1 MVTTRKRQKLEH
13 IKLESVKQEDLV
25 IKKEEIEIKEV
36 TEKKEEITTEKK
48 QAPRYVHPNPY
59 DFKGRLGYA

>member
-13 IKLESVKQEDLV
+13 IKFESVKQEDLV
-25 IKKEEIEIKEV
+25 IKKEEIETEV

-59 DFKGRLGYA
+59 EFKGRLGYA